1 MSTSKGKRR
10 MPRREIP
17 LIGNLLDR
25 IPVSKLPT
33 NQVVLQRLF
42 FLLEHN
48 NGPVAGELARVTL
61 KNDIVSVWEYAG
73 FGDVLK
79 PASNIMK
86 IMIQHHSPPEV

>member
-1 MSTSKGKRR
+1 

-17 LIGNLLDR
+17 FIGKLLDR
-25 IPVSKLPT
+25 IPDSKLPT

-48 NGPVAGELARVTL
+48 NGPAAGELARVTV
-61 KNDIVSVWEYAG
+61 KNDIVSVWKYAG

-79 PASNIMK
+79 PTSNIMK
-86 IMIQHHSPPEV
+86 RMIQPVKT